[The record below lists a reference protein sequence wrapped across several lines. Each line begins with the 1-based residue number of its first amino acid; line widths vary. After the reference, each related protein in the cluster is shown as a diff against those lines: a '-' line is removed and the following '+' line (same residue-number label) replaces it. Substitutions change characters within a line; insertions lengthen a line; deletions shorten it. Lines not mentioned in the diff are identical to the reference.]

1 MVIYNHIQRITEKKK
16 KKQTFQIKNHNHLKY
31 GTKLLA
37 RPSTSK
43 LSGEREINCPH
54 NFFFFFF
61 LSAASNKL
69 LFIKEINEIIIE
81 EGNKKIKTHY

>member
-1 MVIYNHIQRITEKKK
+1 MEQSCWLGPPLQNCLGREKSIVHII
-16 KKQTFQIKNHNHLKY
+16 
-31 GTKLLA
+31 
-37 RPSTSK
+37 
-43 LSGEREINCPH
+43 
-54 NFFFFFF
+54 FFFFFF